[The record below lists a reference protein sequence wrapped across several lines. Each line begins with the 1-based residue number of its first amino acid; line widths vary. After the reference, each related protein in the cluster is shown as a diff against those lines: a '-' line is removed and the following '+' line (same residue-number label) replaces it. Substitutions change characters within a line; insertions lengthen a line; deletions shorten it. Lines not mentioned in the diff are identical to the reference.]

1 MAQSK
6 RKVLAPPQSRLSAR
20 DQLFI
25 DLLAIIGTTN
35 LYWLADQACVAHGTL
50 YNWLDGKT
58 MKPRIDTLTK
68 VAKACGYEIVLKRVK
83 GTRLKLVKKGA
94 EW

>member
-6 RKVLAPPQSRLSAR
+6 RKVLSPPKPRLSER
-20 DQLFI
+20 DKLFI

-35 LYWLADQACVAHGTL
+35 LYWLADQAGVSHGTL

-83 GTRLKLVKKGA
+83 GPHLKLVRTGQQ
-94 EW
+94 W